1 MRAVWPVRERLCGWL
16 GNDVEGA
23 IFHISLILWRAKKT
37 PFGCRVVASGLMGA
51 IHLRGER
58 DVENLIEQMGQYA
71 PLVINA
77 VKALVVLVVGW
88 TVAGLISR
96 LVRNRINATPRIDP
110 TLGNFVAALVKWVIL
125 LVVLI
130 TVLGLFGIEATSLV
144 AIMGAAT
151 LAIGFALQGTLSDMA
166 AGFMLILF
174 RPYKLGQYVDI
185 GGTSG
190 TVQDLNLF
198 VTELVTPDNVQIIIP
213 NGQAWGAIITN
224 FSHHSLRRVDLEF
237 GIGYD
242 DDADKAIAVINRV
255 ANIDSRIQDEPA
267 PWIRVTQLG
276 ASSVDLT
283 VRLWVNAED
292 YWDVKFDTIKT
303 VKLAFDQEG
312 ISIPYP
318 HSVEIH
324 KSQ

>member
-1 MRAVWPVRERLCGWL
+1 MET
-16 GNDVEGA
+16 
-23 IFHISLILWRAKKT
+23 I
-37 PFGCRVVASGLMGA
+37 
-51 IHLRGER
+51 
-58 DVENLIEQMGQYA
+58 IEQLGQYA
-71 PLVINA
+71 PLVMNA
-77 VKALVVLVVGW
+77 VKALIVLVVGW
-88 TVAGLISR
+88 ILAGLISR
-96 LVRNRINATPRIDP
+96 MVRKRINATPRIDP
-110 TLGNFVAALVKWVIL
+110 TLGNFVAALIKWVIL
-125 LVVLI
+125 LIVLV

-174 RPYKLGQYVDI
+174 RPYKLGQFVDI
-185 GGTSG
+185 GGTAG

-198 VTELVTPDNVQIIIP
+198 VTELATPDNVQIIIP

-224 FSHHSLRRVDLEF
+224 FSHHGLRRVDLEF

-242 DDADKAIAVINRV
+242 DDADKAMAVINRV
-255 ANIDSRIQDEPA
+255 ADADSRILNDPEP
-267 PWIRVTQLG
+267 WVRVTQLG

-283 VRLWVNAED
+283 ARLWVKAED
-292 YWDVKFDTIKT
+292 YWDVKFDTIKA

-318 HSVEIH
+318 HSVEIQ
-324 KSQ
+324 KTV